1 MVATIH
7 VIIERLF
14 GPAVS
19 ESDIL
24 EAFRLDHPGFV
35 SHPMATAEDG
45 KAIFVHGDFHTS
57 STECSFAGRFE
68 RGLCKAGKDLV
79 AEHRNIVVEERFRRQ
94 GIAKSHYTKLI
105 RFYDAVGVEYVR
117 LEALG
122 YGPVVWPQLGF
133 ELREAEDRALLDR
146 LYREVLGELGY
157 EVEEV
162 PKQAALLALTP
173 AIEGV
178 DVGLEALD
186 RLYES
191 LGRRPIP
198 MILDLKSEPTRAF
211 LRFRGILEM
220 KGEAG
225 DAQDK

>member
-1 MVATIH
+1 MAKIH
-7 VIIERLF
+7 LIIDELF
-14 GPAVS
+14 GGLID
-19 ESDIL
+19 EQGLL
-24 EAFRLDHPGFV
+24 EAFRLEHPGFV
-35 SHPMATAEDG
+35 SRAIASAEDG
-45 KAIFVHGDFHTS
+45 KAVFVHGDFHTS
-57 STECSFAGRFE
+57 SADCAYAGRFE
-68 RGLCKAGKDLV
+68 RALSRTGSDVV
-79 AEHRNIVVEERFRRQ
+79 AEHRSIVVEERFRKQ

-105 RFYDAVGVEYVR
+105 RFYDDVGVEYIR
-117 LEALG
+117 LEAVG
-122 YGPVVWPQLGF
+122 YGPVVWPQFGF
-133 ELREAEDRALLDR
+133 ELREPEDRALLDR
-146 LYREVLGELGY
+146 LYREVVEELGY

-178 DVGLEALD
+178 DIGLEALG

>member
-1 MVATIH
+1 MAAIH
-7 VIIERLF
+7 EIIEKLL
-14 GPAVS
+14 GPSVS
-19 ESDIL
+19 EADIL

-35 SHPMATAEDG
+35 AHPMASAEDG
-45 KAIFVHGDFHTS
+45 KAIFVHGDFNTS
-57 STECSFAGRFE
+57 STDCSYAGRFE
-68 RGLCKAGKDLV
+68 RAFCRAGKDLV

-105 RFYDAVGVEYVR
+105 RFYDSVGVEYVR
-117 LEALG
+117 LEAVG

-133 ELREAEDRALLDR
+133 ELREADDRSLLER
-146 LYREVLGELGY
+146 LYREVLEELGY
-157 EVEEV
+157 ELEEV
-162 PKQAALLALTP
+162 PKQTALLALTP

-178 DVGLEALD
+178 AVGLEALD

-191 LGRRPIP
+191 RGKRPIP

-220 KGEAG
+220 KGEAS
-225 DAQDK
+225 DDQDN